1 MRLESGQCAIN
12 MIQIV
17 FLKLW
22 WLTGQGPV
30 RGEHVT
36 SPDFVDP
43 SSSKFNS
50 KEAVVASRQ
59 LICWT
64 DDAS

>member
-1 MRLESGQCAIN
+1 MKRRNHETAESRQCAIN

-43 SSSKFNS
+43 SSSHS
-50 KEAVVASRQ
+50 IPRGLSLRADS
-59 LICWT
+59 
-64 DDAS
+64 